1 MAKTK
6 IIVLEGNKERKA
18 SLTNILGGPGKCEV
32 MTSDNLR
39 ELLNHMDG
47 RGEAKVVITNT
58 NISRDEQ
65 DGISKEDFE
74 KWAPEIHDDITFTF
88 EALGEA

>member
-6 IIVLEGNKERKA
+6 IIALEGNKERTA
-18 SLTNILGGPGKCEV
+18 SLANILEGPEKYEV
-32 MTSDNLR
+32 MISDNPR

-47 RGEAKVVITNT
+47 RGEVKLVITYT
-58 NISRDEQ
+58 TISRDER

-74 KWAPEIHDDITFTF
+74 KWAPEIHDDITSTF
-88 EALGEA
+88 KALSAA